1 MYSQLMNNL
10 ANASIPV
17 RQLHGRGAVAVTLAA
32 GRIIALAFSHDG
44 PNLLWTNPELA
55 DTRKVKAAPDKLV
68 GGLGGD
74 RLWFSPELRYHWAGK
89 PDWRGLS
96 NYHVPSV
103 TDPGQYAYF
112 DGAPDR
118 VALAARGRLRVQGKI
133 DDYLDFAVERKI
145 RLADPPLP
153 LIHPLMHGVDYVGVR
168 TVHQLTVEGN
178 HGAGEIDLWHILQ
191 TPVGSILIVPLRHGH
206 KTDPLSYGLPG
217 GWQQTPDSLIWRIE
231 GKANAKLGIAAEALT
246 GRAAI
251 LRGLSG
257 ERWCLIVRQF
267 PADTSARYGDYPEG
281 VPRDDQVFQAWDG
294 LGFGEM
300 EYHSP
305 VLSTAQGPR
314 TLHDKDELWA
324 FGGTARTI
332 AALAKNLLD
341 VDIRP
346 LLPAAS
352 RD

>member
-1 MYSQLMNNL
+1 MYSQLINDL
-10 ANASIPV
+10 AKASIPV

-32 GRIIALAFSHDG
+32 GRIVALAFSHDG

-55 DTRKVKAAPDKLV
+55 DTEKVKAAPDQLA

-89 PDWRGLS
+89 PDWHGLS

-103 TDPGQYAYF
+103 TDPGQYAYI

-118 VALAARGRLRVQGKI
+118 VALAATGRLLVQGRS
-133 DDYLDFAVERKI
+133 DEYLDFAVERKI

-153 LIHPLMHGVDYVGVR
+153 LNHPLMHGVDYVGVR
-168 TVHQLTVEGN
+168 TVHELTIEGHN
-178 HGAGEIDLWHILQ
+178 GAGEIDLWHILQ

-206 KTDPLSYGLPG
+206 QTEPLSYGLPG
-217 GWQQTPDSLIWRIE
+217 GWQKTADSLIWRIE
-231 GKANAKLGIAAEALT
+231 GTANAKLGIAAKALT

-251 LRGLSG
+251 LRELSS
-257 ERWCLIVRQF
+257 EQWCLIVRQF
-267 PADTSARYGDYPEG
+267 PADPSAHYGDHPDG
-281 VPRDDQVFQAWDG
+281 VPRHDQVFQAWDG

-305 VLSTAQGPR
+305 VLNTAHGPR
-314 TLHDKDELWA
+314 TLHDEDELWA
-324 FGGTARTI
+324 FGGTAQAI
-332 AALAKNLLD
+332 AALAKNLLA

-346 LLPAAS
+346 LLL
-352 RD
+352 REK